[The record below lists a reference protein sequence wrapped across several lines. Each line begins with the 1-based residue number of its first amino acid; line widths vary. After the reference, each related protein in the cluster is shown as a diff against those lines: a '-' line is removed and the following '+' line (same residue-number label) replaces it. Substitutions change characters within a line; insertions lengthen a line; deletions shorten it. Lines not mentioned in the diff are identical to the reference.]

1 MGAVL
6 NFLKRPSYKGGVEV
20 HGPVRPLSEP
30 ITLLAPTDEVVIPLA
45 QHIGAPA
52 KPVVAPGDEVRIGS
66 VIGEPTAF
74 VSTYIHSSVA
84 GTVKDV
90 ITLRRPGGVTLPAV
104 VIESDSDPHSEPAAE
119 LKDWL
124 QLSPDEIR
132 DRVLKAGIVGM
143 GGAGFPTHVK
153 LAPPKDKPIDSVL
166 VNACEC
172 EPYLSADS
180 RLVIEK
186 PTELVVGLRLAMQAV
201 GAKKGY
207 LAFEADRADSIR
219 AVREV
224 VKDANDVKVVVLPP
238 KYPQGSEK
246 HLIKSV
252 LGRTV
257 PLGALPSAVGA
268 LVQNVAT
275 LIAIFRAV
283 AYGEP
288 LTKRV
293 VTVNGGGV
301 SKPANY
307 LVPIGVPIKTLLE
320 ASGWQESECARVVIG
335 GPMMGRTATD
345 LSEVVT
351 KTTSG
356 VLALTAGEIGSLEA
370 SPCIRCGRC
379 LTACPMGLYPGYIAD
394 AGVAGAIDAA
404 EKAGA
409 LACLECG
416 SCAYSCP
423 GKRPLVQQ
431 IREIKMKTLQRQ
443 RERKGE

>member
-6 NFLKRPSYKGGVEV
+6 NLFKRPAYKGGVEI

-30 ITLLAPTDEVVIPLA
+30 ITTLAPTDEVVIPLL

-74 VSTYIHSSVA
+74 VSTYIHASVA
-84 GTVKDV
+84 GRVKE
-90 ITLRRPGGVTLPAV
+90 ITTIRRPGGATIPAV
-104 VIESDSDPHSEPAAE
+104 VIETAADQQAEPTGEAT
-119 LKDWL
+119 DWRE
-124 QLSPDEIR
+124 LSPEEIR
-132 DRVLKAGIVGM
+132 DRVRKAGIVGM
-143 GGAGFPTHVK
+143 GGAGFPTHIK
-153 LAPPKDKPIDSVL
+153 LAPPPDKPIDSVL

-180 RLVIEK
+180 RLVIEN
-186 PTELVVGLRLAMQAV
+186 PTELVAGLRVAMRAV
-201 GAKKGY
+201 GAQKGY
-207 LAFEADRADSIR
+207 LAFEADRLDSIQAVR
-219 AVREV
+219 AVI
-224 VKDANDVKVVVLPP
+224 KDASDIEVVVLPS

-275 LIAIFRAV
+275 LIAVFRAV
-283 AYGEP
+283 TYGEP
-288 LTKRV
+288 VTRRV
-293 VTVNGGGV
+293 VTVNGGAV

-307 LVPIGVPIKTLLE
+307 LVPIGVPIQALLE
-320 ASGWQESECARVVIG
+320 ASGWREDECVRVVLG
-335 GPMMGRTATD
+335 GPMMGRTASA

-356 VLALTAGEIGSLEA
+356 VLALTAAEIGSLET

-394 AGVAGAIDAA
+394 AGVAGALDAA

-431 IREIKMKTLQRQ
+431 IREIKFKLQQRQ